1 MHDGGVNIEINVN
14 GRLICDSRATYGGEK
29 GTLKTNGG
37 KGAWETISS
46 ISECTEAIKVTKG
59 DNITVQAH
67 YDLEK
72 HPL

>member
-1 MHDGGVNIEINVN
+1 MNVN

-29 GTLKTNGG
+29 GTLKTTGN
-37 KGAWETISS
+37 KVWETISS
-46 ISECTEAIKVTKG
+46 ISECTEAIKVSKG
-59 DNITVQAH
+59 DNITLQAY